1 MPQTPATWAER
12 IHFQNQVR
20 FSDTG
25 DCSSLSR
32 GDIDPVRRGEQGR
45 ERRKE
50 TTGVWPLRAREGAA
64 PPLRT
69 EGAGRPQ
76 DCTVRSN
83 ERSRAP

>member
-1 MPQTPATWAER
+1 MPQTPATWADR

-20 FSDTG
+20 FPDTG

-32 GDIDPVRRGEQGR
+32 GDIDPRAQRGARQRTE
-45 ERRKE
+45 ERDN
-50 TTGVWPLRAREGAA
+50 WSMASEGAA

-69 EGAGRPQ
+69 KGAGRPQ